1 MIGKR
6 FSRSEIMSWW
16 TINRKKGTT
25 PSFTIA
31 GILVVAAVL
40 VTLFSAVILPSM
52 LRKRGSELRAAMYR
66 TEANLV
72 AIESAIRAY
81 RDRYEALPPSGK
93 RGLELAVEE
102 LNRDVVFY
110 PEGVPKDGWGQ
121 DYVYVNADDYE
132 GEHSLAIRDAGS
144 ELCHNPRGY
153 QLYSV
158 GSDGKG
164 SPEDGPMAGD
174 RLNDDNINNWDGK
187 RSWRTVYR
195 LRSQAAANFKE
206 E

>member
-1 MIGKR
+1 
-6 FSRSEIMSWW
+6 MSFWI
-16 TINRKKGTT
+16 INPRKGTVI
-25 PSFTIA
+25 SFNVT
-31 GILVVAAVL
+31 GILVAL
-40 VTLFSAVILPSM
+40 LLLLLSAVILLSI
-52 LRKRGSELRAAMYR
+52 LRNRGSKLRAAMYR

-81 RDRYEALPPSGK
+81 TDRYEALPPSGN

-110 PEGVPKDGWGQ
+110 PEGVPLDGWSQ
-121 DYVYVNADDYE
+121 DYIYVNADDYE
-132 GEHSLAIRDAGS
+132 SEGSLAIRDAGS
-144 ELCHNPRGY
+144 DLYHNPGGY

-158 GSDGKG
+158 GSDGKRG
-164 SPEDGPMAGD
+164 PEDGPMAGD

-187 RSWRTVYR
+187 RSWRAVYR
-195 LRSQAAANFKE
+195 LRSQAGGDSTE

>member
-1 MIGKR
+1 MG
-6 FSRSEIMSWW
+6 
-16 TINRKKGTT
+16 
-25 PSFTIA
+25 
-31 GILVVAAVL
+31 
-40 VTLFSAVILPSM
+40 SARDFRPI
-52 LRKRGSELRAAMYR
+52 YQ

-81 RDRYEALPPSGK
+81 TDRYEALPPSGK
-93 RGLELAVEE
+93 RGLDLAVEE

-121 DYVYVNADDYE
+121 DYIYVNADDYE
-132 GEHSLAIRDAGS
+132 SEDSLAIRDAGS
-144 ELCHNPRGY
+144 GLYHNPGMY

-158 GSDGKG
+158 GSDGKRG
-164 SPEDGPMAGD
+164 PEDGPMAGD
-174 RLNDDNINNWDGK
+174 RLNDDNINNWDRK

-195 LRSQAAANFKE
+195 LRSQATGEVTE